1 MRPRNGEGPSDA
13 QTYKQ
18 KNLIQII
25 SKEKKKGKGK
35 KKMIEKDIYLKWIY
49 SPFEVSLEESI
60 SHHH

>member
-18 KNLIQII
+18 KKFNPNYFKR
-25 SKEKKKGKGK
+25 KEERKGKE
-35 KKMIEKDIYLKWIY
+35 KMIEKDIYLKWIY

-60 SHHH
+60 FHHH